1 MEQSQAMK
9 YITHFST
16 FIKGKGV
23 PHLNSDQM
31 RRLLNIVAL
40 ETTIKTVDDLKITD
54 RTSYKMTENSKTS
67 LKHLTKE
74 LPPEALLEEMMRLSQ
89 G

>member
-1 MEQSQAMK
+1 MNYIK
-9 YITHFST
+9 YFSD
-16 FIKGKGV
+16 FLKAKGV

-40 ETTIKTVDDLKITD
+40 ETTIKNVEDLQITG
-54 RTSYKMTENSKTS
+54 SKVFKMTENSKTS

-74 LPPEALLEEMMRLSQ
+74 LPPAALMEEMMRLSQ
-89 G
+89 N